1 MCRIFAPLAF
11 ALTVF
16 VGANVL
22 AQPVAATAAKAQR
35 AVPPLT
41 LASAVQFALDNNPD
55 LSASQRE
62 IDAAQGA
69 LTQAGAY
76 QNPTLSVEVEDVRRD
91 NRTTTVLLSQPIEL
105 GGKRAARMAV
115 AERAIE
121 VARAQ
126 LDTRQAEL
134 RANVTAAF
142 FAALTS
148 HERVRLAQDSLDLA
162 LAGSQAAQKRVTA
175 GKVSPVEET
184 RAKVA
189 EANVRLELI
198 QAQGELQTSLQALR
212 TLLAGSADFDVL
224 DGSVLLPPVLPSLD
238 AMEQRIANAPALRQA
253 RLEVRRLAAL
263 ADLESAKR
271 VPDITVTAGIQRA
284 QESGRSQAVIGFSV
298 PLPLFDTN
306 RGNIAEAISRRYQAE
321 DQARA
326 AELRLRGDVAVARQL
341 HRTASSE
348 VATFE
353 SDILPGAQSAYE
365 ATRQGFELGKFGYLE
380 ALDAQRTLLQARAQH
395 LRSVA
400 SVYRAASDLDRL
412 LGNASP
418 APVFI
423 PVSIP

>member
-198 QAQGELQTSLQALR
+198 QAQGELQTNLQALR

>member
-148 HERVRLAQDSLDLA
+148 HERVRLALDSLDLA

-198 QAQGELQTSLQALR
+198 QAQGELQTNLQALR

-365 ATRQGFELGKFGYLE
+365 AIRQGFELGKFGYLE